1 MFWLSFVSSYNL
13 TNQNYSSK
21 METEQQQQPAQ
32 SPEPEETKFVDPPK
46 KAQLDFAFKFIKQ
59 SIFTALEE
67 TENALNSLSWLDQS
81 DNIPSNISEQ
91 DIMIMEET
99 AQVCFFTEIN
109 FSFEFFWHWSLFE
122 TMAYVWLLIK
132 YVLNNKIILMWEF
145 KFINCLT

>member
-1 MFWLSFVSSYNL
+1 
-13 TNQNYSSK
+13 
-21 METEQQQQPAQ
+21 METEQQQPVK

-99 AQVCFFTEIN
+99 AQVGSMSYDKLDN
-109 FSFEFFWHWSLFE
+109 FCHVKFYKIFDIAYESLFA
-122 TMAYVWLLIK
+122 TIFSK
-132 YVLNNKIILMWEF
+132 NSPF
-145 KFINCLT
+145 H